1 MSSDSWRRNSAAGDW
16 HCGRFTAPR
25 ARPNKTCSRP
35 IIEHCYR
42 DFLLQNHDHE
52 EREYPDTADQ
62 IREVLIHENYLSQ
75 KDIDICRGFNLTG
88 IADRPE
94 IDSIRTLHEVL
105 KSEYGPEDEHG
116 AS

>member
-1 MSSDSWRRNSAAGDW
+1 MSSGSWRRNSAAGDW
-16 HCGRFTAPR
+16 HCGRFAAPR
-25 ARPNKTCSRP
+25 ASPHPTRSRP
-35 IIEHCYR
+35 VIEHCYR
-42 DFLLQNHDHE
+42 EFLLQNHDPD
-52 EREYPDTADQ
+52 EREYPDTAAQ

-75 KDIDICRGFNLTG
+75 EAIDICLGFDLAG

-105 KSEYGPEDEHG
+105 KSVYGPDDEHG